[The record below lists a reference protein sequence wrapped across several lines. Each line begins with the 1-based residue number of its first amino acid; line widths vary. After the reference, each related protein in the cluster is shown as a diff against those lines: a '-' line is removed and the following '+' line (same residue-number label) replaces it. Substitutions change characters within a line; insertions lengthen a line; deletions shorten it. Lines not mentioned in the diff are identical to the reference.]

1 MYVCKICLTL
11 QYGPIAHID
20 LKIPPRPPGYAFV
33 EVIYLFLILIY
44 FVKFFFKKNK
54 NYTSFFFEVY
64 VVSKCLFSLKRL
76 VMLRMLSGD
85 VMAMILMGIGY
96 GLVINIWQYKF
107 LMQLVVSS
115 SNTLFV
121 IHWSSRL
128 SSHTVD
134 VVIHRQQT
142 AIVIMVV
149 VVAEAEAEAEA
160 VEDVE
165 ACLGGPII
173 VVSLIPPGT
182 DVIQILS
189 MVRLINLFYFNYLV
203 MVSGLPSSA
212 SWQDLKVRF
221 DN

>member
-1 MYVCKICLTL
+1 M
-11 QYGPIAHID
+11 
-20 LKIPPRPPGYAFV
+20 
-33 EVIYLFLILIY
+33 
-44 FVKFFFKKNK
+44 
-54 NYTSFFFEVY
+54 
-64 VVSKCLFSLKRL
+64 
-76 VMLRMLSGD
+76 
-85 VMAMILMGIGY
+85 
-96 GLVINIWQYKF
+96 
-107 LMQLVVSS
+107 
-115 SNTLFV
+115 
-121 IHWSSRL
+121 
-128 SSHTVD
+128 D

-149 VVAEAEAEAEA
+149 VVAEAEAEA